1 VNPPRLTIIAG
12 ANGCGKTTLTRW
24 DRKTFASIPILD
36 PDAIGKTLQSSV
48 PSTFPIASARH
59 VLNAAKQLVS
69 RAEGFVVETTLS
81 GHTYLRM
88 MVDARKRGFEVVL
101 VYIGT
106 ENVEINL
113 ARITN
118 RVLAGGHDVPESDVR
133 RRFQRSFE
141 NLPIAMERADHTIL
155 FDNSTEEGYRLI
167 GVLGASGRQWFEPV
181 PAWARASQG

>member
-1 VNPPRLTIIAG
+1 VTQPRLTLVAG
-12 ANGCGKTTLTRW
+12 ANGSGKTTLTSDERFF
-24 DRKTFASIPILD
+24 RQIPLLD
-36 PDAIGKTLQSSV
+36 PDKISVTLQSSM
-48 PSTFPIASARH
+48 PSTFPIAAARRVLESAKDH
-59 VLNAAKQLVS
+59 IS
-69 RAEGFVVETTLS
+69 RRESFAVETTLS
-81 GHTYLRM
+81 GKHYLRM

-181 PAWARASQG
+181 PAWVKANQS

>member
-1 VNPPRLTIIAG
+1 MRRPRLTIIAG
-12 ANGCGKTTLTRW
+12 ANGSGKTTLTGWNSDVFR
-24 DRKTFASIPILD
+24 AIPILD
-36 PDAIGKTLQSSV
+36 PDAIARTLQSTS
-48 PSTFPIASARH
+48 PAAFPIAAARQVLASAKEH
-59 VLNAAKQLVS
+59 VSKHESFA
-69 RAEGFVVETTLS
+69 VETTLA
-81 GHTYLRM
+81 GKHHLQM
-88 MVDARKRGFEVVL
+88 MVDARNRGFEVVL

-106 ENVEINL
+106 ESVEINL
-113 ARITN
+113 VRIRD